1 MPRRGKACAQIVTP
15 WGRYPPG
22 VVTPWGRYPLAADG
36 ATLAAGVGGVC
47 SAWAWR

>member
-15 WGRYPPG
+15 WGRYPLGPC
-22 VVTPWGRYPLAADG
+22 YPLAADG